1 MKKLLSFILLIV
13 LTKVAIRAQGDLDD
27 QQRVFYRNERT
38 VAFSLNS
45 NGYSFGYREGK
56 RLDFL
61 NKRIIDIELAVLKHP
76 KELKLS
82 NPYIQAGN
90 SFVFGKLNNV
100 FAIKAGI
107 GHQREIYK
115 KKDLGGISI
124 RYFYAGGPS
133 LAIAKPIYY
142 NILYSVAGNTYEL
155 RQEKFNIDIHQPS
168 DIYSR
173 ASFFK
178 GFREVS
184 VIPGAFVRAGINF
197 EYSKEDKVIHAIE
210 LGISAEGYLSKIP
223 LMASDDNAALY
234 LNLFVS
240 YRIGYV
246 VDPFDPDSSRIPPI
260 FYRRQKQ

>member
-1 MKKLLSFILLIV
+1 MKKLLSIFLLII
-13 LTKVAIRAQGDLDD
+13 LTKVTIQAQGELDD
-27 QQRVFYRNERT
+27 QQRIFYRNERT
-38 VAFSLNS
+38 LAFSLNS
-45 NGYSFGYREGK
+45 NGYGIGYREGK

-61 NKRIIDIELAVLKHP
+61 NKRIIDFELSILKHP

-82 NPYIQAGN
+82 NPYVQTGS
-90 SFVFGKLNNV
+90 SFVFGKLNNT
-100 FAIKAGI
+100 FTLKGAL

-124 RYFYAGGPS
+124 KYFYGGGPS
-133 LAIAKPIYY
+133 LAFAKPIYY
-142 NILYSVAGNTYEL
+142 NVLYPVAGNTYEL

-178 GFREVS
+178 GFGELG
-184 VIPGAFVRAGINF
+184 VIPGAYVKGGFNF

-210 LGISAEGYLSKIP
+210 IGISAEAYLKEIP
-223 LMASDDNAALY
+223 IMASDDNKALF
-234 LNLFVS
+234 LNLFLT

-246 VDPFDPDSSRIPPI
+246 VNPFDPDAGSFPRL
-260 FYRRQKQ
+260 FNRRQKL